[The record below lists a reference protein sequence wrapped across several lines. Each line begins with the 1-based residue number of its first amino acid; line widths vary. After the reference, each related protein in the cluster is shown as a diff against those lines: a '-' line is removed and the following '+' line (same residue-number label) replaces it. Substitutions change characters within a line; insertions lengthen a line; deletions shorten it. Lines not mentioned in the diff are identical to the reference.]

1 MLTLFD
7 IDGTILR
14 TFGLGIRAMGE
25 AGRGLFGESFDESR
39 VRFAGRLDPLIIN
52 DLLEANGVE
61 TTPCTLA
68 RFRDAYREQL
78 EAMLLG
84 EPAEL
89 CPGVNELVD
98 ALERRSPMTLG
109 LLTGNFPETGE
120 IKLRS
125 GGMDPNRFPV
135 RVWGED
141 SPHHPPTRDH
151 LPHVGFA
158 RYLEYHQ
165 REIDPADVVIIGD
178 TPEDVRCA
186 TSTGCRCIAVG
197 TGRYSIDE
205 LLDAGADLAVGDLSD
220 TETIVGWIT
229 GRSVKSA

>member
-25 AGRGLFGESFDESR
+25 AGRALHGPSFDESA
-39 VRFAGRLDPLIIN
+39 VSFAGRLDPLIIA
-52 DLLEANGVE
+52 DLLDANGVE
-61 TTPCTLA
+61 VTFDRVKA
-68 RFRDAYREQL
+68 FRDGYREQL
-78 EAMLLG
+78 ESMLMD

-89 CPGVNELVD
+89 CPGVAPLID
-98 ALERRSPMTLG
+98 ALEAHEAMTLG

-125 GGMDPNRFPV
+125 GGVEPNRFTV

-141 SPHHPPTRDH
+141 SPHNPPHRDH

-158 RYLEYHQ
+158 RYLEHH
-165 REIDPADVVIIGD
+165 RRDVEPAHVVIIGD
-178 TPEDVRCA
+178 TPDDIRCA
-186 TSTGCRCIAVG
+186 TSSGCRSIGVA
-197 TGRYSIDE
+197 TGRFSTDE
-205 LLDAGADLAVGDLSD
+205 LLAVGADLAMEDLSD
-220 TETIVGWIT
+220 TETVAEWIT
-229 GRSVKSA
+229 SPQVKPA